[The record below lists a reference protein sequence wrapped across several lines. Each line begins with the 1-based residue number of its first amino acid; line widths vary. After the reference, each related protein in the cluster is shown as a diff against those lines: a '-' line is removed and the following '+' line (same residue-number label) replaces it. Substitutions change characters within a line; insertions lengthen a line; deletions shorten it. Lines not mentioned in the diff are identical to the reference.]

1 MKKTLNCKTKYI
13 FLAGIFVAALF
24 SRLWQF
30 GLIPGDI
37 NQDEAFAGYEAWSLL
52 HYGVDSS
59 LHPWP
64 VYLTAWGSGMNVL
77 ESFLMMPFI
86 ALFGLKTWVIRLPQ
100 LLVGLL
106 SIAAAYG
113 IGKRARDERF
123 GLLFAFLL
131 AVCPWHILLCRW
143 GLESNLAPGFLL
155 FGLYFFLR
163 GTEDSRFLCLSALL
177 YGLSL
182 YAYATIW
189 PVLPILLLL
198 QLVYAAAMKKLR
210 ADRYLVLAGLIL
222 AVLALPL
229 LLFVLI
235 NYGYMDEIVLPWLSI
250 PKLLVTRSGEVS
262 LRHIGENL
270 ANALSILLRRSDG
283 LIWNSPERFGV
294 FYILSLPLM
303 LLGLGQSVA
312 DFCRSRKKR
321 ELSLSGF
328 FLIQLLGGVL
338 ICAAVNVNLNRMNIL
353 LLPLSYFEAAGLE
366 TLFSVDLRKLGALVC
381 AAYLVL
387 FCCFEAY
394 YFTDYAGRVRMD
406 FSYGFADALD
416 AALKENSRDTVYIS
430 ADVHYPKV
438 LFYTETPP
446 EEFNA
451 SVEYNYYPAAYLSAR
466 SFGRFRFDP
475 DLSAPDKDAVYILR
489 RGCDMSAFGD
499 AGFTAEIFGDYILLF
514 R

>member
-1 MKKTLNCKTKYI
+1 MNNPLNRKTEYM
-13 FLAGIFVAALF
+13 FLAAIFAAALF

-37 NQDEAFAGYEAWSLL
+37 NQDEAFAGYEAWAIMN
-52 HYGVDSS
+52 YGVDSS
-59 LHPWP
+59 LHPRP

-77 ESFLMMPFI
+77 ESLMMMPFI
-86 ALFGLKTWVIRLPQ
+86 ALFGLRTWVIRLPQ
-100 LLVGLL
+100 LIVGLL

-113 IGKRARDERF
+113 IGRRTGGERF
-123 GLLFAFLL
+123 GLLFALLL

-155 FGLYFFLR
+155 FGLYFFIR
-163 GTEDSRFLCLSALL
+163 GTEDSRFLCLSALM

-182 YAYATIW
+182 YSYATIW
-189 PVLPILLLL
+189 PVLPVILLL
-198 QLVYAAAMKKLR
+198 QLIYAASLKKLR
-210 ADRYLVLAGLIL
+210 ADRYLLISALIL

-229 LLFVLI
+229 MLFMLI
-235 NYGYMDEIVLPWLSI
+235 NSGYMDELVLPWISI
-250 PKLLVTRSGEVS
+250 PKLLVSRSGEVS
-262 LRHIGENL
+262 FRHIGANL
-270 ANALSILLRRSDG
+270 LNALSILLRRSDG

-303 LLGLGQSVA
+303 LLGLISCVA
-312 DFCRSRKKR
+312 DFCRSLKKR
-321 ELSLSGF
+321 EFCPSAL

-338 ICAAVNVNLNRMNIL
+338 LCAMVSVNLNRMNIL
-353 LLPLSYFEAAGLE
+353 LMPLSYFEAAGLE
-366 TLFSVDLRKLGALVC
+366 KIFSVGLRKLGALVC
-381 AAYLVL
+381 AAYFVL

-394 YFTDYAGRVRMD
+394 YFTDYAKRVRFD
-406 FSYGFADALD
+406 FSYGFEDALD

-446 EEFNA
+446 EEFSA
-451 SVEYNYYPAAYLSAR
+451 SVEYNAYPAAYLSAK
-466 SFGRFRFDP
+466 SFSRFRFDP
-475 DLSAPDKDAVYILR
+475 DVSAPDADAIYILR
-489 RGCDMSAFGD
+489 RGCDISAFVS
-499 AGFTAEIFGDYILLF
+499 AGFSIEVYGDYYLLL